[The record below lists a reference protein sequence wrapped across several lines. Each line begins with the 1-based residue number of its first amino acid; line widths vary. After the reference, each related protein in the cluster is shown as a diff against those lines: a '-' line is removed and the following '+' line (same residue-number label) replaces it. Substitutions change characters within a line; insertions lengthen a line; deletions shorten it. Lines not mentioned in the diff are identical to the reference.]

1 MNTAPPPLLLELETE
16 FEQLKKTHL
25 SSERVVP
32 DVKDIAPPLLPDGN
46 RVNEQERNGADSE
59 GVCLREGISLPSQL
73 DIVPLS
79 LTH

>member
-32 DVKDIAPPLLPDGN
+32 DVKDIAPPLLPDVN
-46 RVNEQERNGADSE
+46 RVNEQE
-59 GVCLREGISLPSQL
+59 
-73 DIVPLS
+73 
-79 LTH
+79 